1 MSQAFEIE
9 VYGCRYTLRGDAE
22 ESYVRELGRKVD
34 EQMHTLASK
43 MKNATPM
50 QLAVL
55 TAINLADALHQ
66 AVKQQQED
74 VDELDR
80 RATGLIESIQETMR
94 GAR

>member
-34 EQMHTLASK
+34 EQMHTLATK

-55 TAINLADALHQ
+55 TAINLADELSQ
-66 AVKQQQED
+66 ARRQRQEHE
-74 VDELDR
+74 DELDR
-80 RATGLIESIQETMR
+80 RATGLIESIQETIG

>member
-9 VYGCRYTLRGDAE
+9 VYGCRYTIRGDAE
-22 ESYVRELGRKVD
+22 ESYVRELGRHVD
-34 EQMHTLASK
+34 EQMHKLATK
-43 MKNATPM
+43 MRNATPM

-55 TAINLADALHQ
+55 TAINLADELSQ
-66 AVKQQQED
+66 ARKQRQEHE
-74 VDELDR
+74 DELDR